1 MEKDNA
7 TRVLTRFMAE
17 LEIPVTRQSI
27 SDELQKH
34 PDYYSMLSFS
44 DVLDRWNVPN
54 AAYKLEFEQLS
65 DLPLPF
71 IAFLSKNQFSVVTQ
85 LDDTKVTVSTHKWAN
100 KAFTADEF
108 KKQYSGSVL
117 LAEKDER
124 SGEPDYAKKLRKQR
138 MDDLRLPVFFTGA
151 AILLLCFL
159 LLQTNFVNILN
170 IPLAFLMLFKTAGLA
185 TAILLLIQSIDAN
198 NPLIQKL
205 CGDDNKNCSAILSS
219 KAAKV
224 TDELTWSEAG
234 FFYFAG
240 TWLVLLFNFG
250 HTPLI
255 HTLALLN
262 IISLPYTFYSIYYQW
277 KIAKQWCIFCC
288 TVQAILWL
296 EFFAFLPYLLQPLQ
310 VPNLAEWG
318 SLVTGMATPILA
330 WLIFKPFLLQSKQLN
345 PLKQQ
350 LRTFKYNTDLFKK
363 MLNEEVQY
371 ALPAEEYS
379 LIIGNPEAEKII
391 TMVANPYCQPC
402 AKAHKALEWL
412 DNRDDI
418 KLQVIFSTST
428 KEDDKKAVVASHL
441 LAIQSTGDART
452 VKKAMHD
459 WYEQKQKNYED
470 WAKDYPAE
478 KSQNTIEQLEKQR
491 DWCEIAE
498 ITGTP
503 TLFINGRRLPKNYQ
517 PEDLKYFI

>member
-1 MEKDNA
+1 MEKDNP
-7 TRVLTRFMAE
+7 TLVLTRFMAA

-27 SDELQKH
+27 SDELGKH
-34 PDYYSMLSFS
+34 ADYNSMLAFS

-54 AAYKLEFEQLS
+54 VAYKLEFEELS

-71 IAFLSKNQFSVVTQ
+71 IAFLSKRQFGVVTQ
-85 LDDTKVTVSTHKWAN
+85 LDDSKVTVSHHKWAN
-100 KAFTADEF
+100 KVFTVDEF
-108 KKQYSGSVL
+108 KKEYSGSVL
-117 LAEKDER
+117 VAEKDER
-124 SGEPDYAKKLRKQR
+124 SGEPDYGKKLRKQR

-151 AILLLCFL
+151 AILLVGFL
-159 LLQTNFVNILN
+159 LLQTNFINTLN
-170 IPLAFLMLFKTAGLA
+170 IPIALLTLFKSTGVA
-185 TAILLLIQSIDAN
+185 TTILLLIQSIDAN

-224 TDELTWSEAG
+224 SEELSWSEAG

-240 TWLVLLFNFG
+240 TWLVLLFNSG

-255 HTLALLN
+255 QALALLN

-277 KIAKQWCIFCC
+277 RVAKQWCIFCC
-288 TVQAILWL
+288 TVQALLWV
-296 EFFAFLPYLLQPLQ
+296 EFFAFLPYLLQPFQ
-310 VPNLAEWG
+310 IPNLAEWG
-318 SLVTGMATPILA
+318 SLVTGMLSPVLA
-330 WLIFKPFLLQSKQLN
+330 WIVFKPFLLQSKQLA
-345 PLKQQ
+345 PLKKQ

-363 MLNEEVQY
+363 MLNEEIQY
-371 ALPAEEYS
+371 ALPAEAHS

-402 AKAHKALEWL
+402 AKAHKALEWM
-412 DNRDDI
+412 DHRDDV
-418 KLQVIFSTST
+418 KLQVIFSTSA
-428 KEDDKKAVVASHL
+428 KEDDKKAEVAAHL
-441 LAIQSTGDART
+441 LSIQSNGDAIT
-452 VKKAMHD
+452 VKRAMHD

-470 WAKDYPAE
+470 WAKNFPAE
-478 KSQNTIEQLEKQR
+478 KSPATATQLETQR
-491 DWCEIAE
+491 EWCKLAE
-498 ITGTP
+498 ISGTP